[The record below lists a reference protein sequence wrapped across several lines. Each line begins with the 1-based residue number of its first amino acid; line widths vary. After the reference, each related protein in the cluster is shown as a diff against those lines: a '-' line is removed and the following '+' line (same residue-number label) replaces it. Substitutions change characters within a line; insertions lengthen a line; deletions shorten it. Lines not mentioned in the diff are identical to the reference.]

1 MHLLSV
7 NDIIKY
13 SEKIL
18 FRVLWIDE
26 ENKYIYVIDLN
37 KDKPLPR
44 RLYYSDVVNDIEE
57 ESAVK
62 LIDNSYSIYINEN
75 ELTEIEIKGRNNAW
89 NAIEDIVNIKNYPDI
104 FNERER
110 GKIID
115 NVLKKKNISKPYIY
129 KCLRRYWIGGQTKNS
144 LIPRY
149 NKCGGK
155 GIEKNLKDKKIGRPR
170 IYKEITG
177 EGINI
182 TDDIKRIIDY
192 SIKIYYNKKSK
203 LTLNQAYKKMI
214 QNYFSET
221 SIDIDK
227 DGKEILKVKE
237 SKNIP
242 TLGQFK
248 YRYYK
253 NRNLKEEIESR
264 NGEKDYEM
272 NHRAILN
279 NSMYNIVGPGSQYQ
293 IDATIA
299 DIYLVSRFDRSKIV
313 GRPTMYFVIDTYSR
327 MFVGLYIGYESPSW
341 VGAMMALSNAACDKV
356 KFSKQFGINIKEEDW
371 NVKGIPE
378 VIIGDRGEMEGTS
391 VESLINSFGID
402 IQNTPAYR
410 PDWKGIVEQRF
421 NIIQSSY
428 KPIVPGAVR
437 KDFMKRGGKDYR
449 LDATLDIYEF
459 TQIIIKYILK
469 YNNTC
474 LSSDYIMD
482 PQAVKDGIAPIP
494 SKIWDWGVRNRNGIL
509 RTVSEELMKLNVM
522 PVGKATVTKEGIKFK
537 KILYTCPTGESQ
549 NWFVEARYKGTWKIN
564 VSYDPRNMTHIY
576 IKDEKNRQ
584 FETCTI
590 KQSHK
595 VYANKSL
602 AEIEL
607 LKSEKKKL
615 ELKNEENNL
624 NVSINLYKDVE
635 DIISEAQ
642 KKNEKFEHKYE
653 SKSQKIKNIRKNKK
667 EEKDKIRQEEAFIL
681 AKESET
687 INMTNEEVEEV
698 YTFESKEAELLSY
711 LQEELFGDD

>member
-7 NDIIKY
+7 NEIIKY
-13 SEKIL
+13 SEENL
-18 FRVLWIDE
+18 FRILWIDG

-37 KDKPLPR
+37 KNKPLPR
-44 RLYYSDVVNDIEE
+44 RLCYSDVANDIEE

-62 LIDNSYSIYINEN
+62 LIDDSYSIYINEN

-89 NAIEDIVNIKNYPDI
+89 DAIEDIVNIKNYPDI
-104 FNERER
+104 FNKRER

-115 NVLKKKNISKPYIY
+115 SVLKEKNISKPYIY

-149 NKCGGK
+149 NRCGGK
-155 GIEKNLKDKKIGRPR
+155 GIEKNLKNNKIGRPR
-170 IYKEITG
+170 EYKEITG

-192 SIKIYYNKKSK
+192 SIKNYYNTGDKC
-203 LTLNQAYKKMI
+203 TLKQAYEKML
-214 QNYFSET
+214 QNHFSET
-221 SIDIDK
+221 LIDK
-227 DGKEILKVKE
+227 DGKEILKIKDF
-237 SKNIP
+237 KNIP
-242 TLGQFK
+242 TFGQFK
-248 YRYYK
+248 YRYYRK
-253 NRNLKEEIESR
+253 RNLKQEIISR

-341 VGAMMALSNAACDKV
+341 VGAMMALANAACNKV
-356 KFSKQFGINIKEEDW
+356 KFLKQFGIDIKEEDW

-402 IQNTPAYR
+402 VQNTPAYR

-421 NIIQSSY
+421 NIVQASY
-428 KPIVPGAVR
+428 KPFVPGVVR
-437 KDFMKRGGKDYR
+437 EDFMKRGGKDYR
-449 LDATLDIYEF
+449 LDATLDIHEF

-482 PQAVKDGIAPIP
+482 PQAIKDEIPPIP
-494 SKIWDWGVRNRNGIL
+494 SKIWDWGIENKNGRL
-509 RTVSEELMKLNVM
+509 RSVSEELMKLNVM
-522 PVGKATVTKEGIKFK
+522 PVEKATVTKEGIKFK
-537 KILYTCPTGESQ
+537 NILYTCYTGESQ
-549 NWFVEARYKGTWKIN
+549 NWFGEARDNGTWKIN
-564 VSYDPRNMTHIY
+564 VSYDPRDMTYLY
-576 IKDEKNRQ
+576 IKDEKNRE
-584 FETCTI
+584 FETCVI
-590 KQSHK
+590 KESHK
-595 VYANKSL
+595 IYANKSL

-607 LKSEKKKL
+607 LRNEQKKL

-624 NVSINLYKDVE
+624 NLSINLYKDIE

-642 KKNEKFEHKYE
+642 EKNKKFEHKYE
-653 SKSQKIKNIRKNKK
+653 SKSQKIKNISKNKK
-667 EEKDKIRQEEAFIL
+667 EEKNKIRQEEAFIL

-687 INMTNEEVEEV
+687 INMTNEELEEV
-698 YTFESKEAELLSY
+698 DDFESEEIELLLS
-711 LQEELFGDD
+711 LQEELFKDEL